1 MQSCLLQ
8 KHLISLLL
16 LTISPTLYAGSGQWS
31 STTLS
36 SKISYTTISPTNA
49 LKDQN
54 NKYMTIVYLENLGFK
69 KISQNSNDEDVQAM
83 VDEGYRVIRLD
94 YQGNAKAVS
103 PDINLDIMAIN
114 DQLNKGSMCGFSS
127 ISPIRSYIL
136 MEGYRIRRDV
146 SYYHDDPT
154 VYNWPGSPY
163 TESEGDSLYM
173 DIIYPTNPST
183 SVPVLLS
190 FSYSNS
196 YATLSGG
203 KLTAAHYHQRLFLGY
218 TLSMFDD
225 SILEG
230 APANGIA
237 WAIADHPKYCDWGQ
251 GKPKGGN
258 NKDYGSIETNPDAAR
273 KVKSAVRTLRSVGE
287 SLGLNGEVAIYG
299 FSRGSTA
306 GSIAIGNLDVADFQ
320 DTSRGRFPET
330 DDHVQAAILG
340 PGVFDYTLL
349 PSDKNEY
356 KHCTAV
362 WGDLSSHRETWEKQ
376 GSSYLC
382 TTSATAPALFFY
394 NTSDDA
400 YYATQANNLKS
411 KLEQL
416 NVATDLIKDYGNGHS
431 VPTDLTNL
439 QKIYDFLTAHLS
451 VPATLDAI
459 EGTYS
464 KHGNLLSFDLF
475 GRKCKQ
481 NKGFKVRYNKIVYY
495 K

>member
-1 MQSCLLQ
+1 MQ
-8 KHLISLLL
+8 KFIIPLLL
-16 LTISPTLYAGSGQWS
+16 LPINATLFAGTGTWT

-36 SKISYTTISPTNA
+36 SKITYTTVSPTNA

-54 NKYMTIVYLENLGFK
+54 NKYMTIVYLENLGFN

-83 VDEGYRVIRLD
+83 VDEGYQVIRLD

-103 PDINLDIMAIN
+103 PGINQDIIAIN

-136 MEGYRIRRDV
+136 MEGYRIRRDI
-146 SYYHDDPT
+146 SYYLDDPT

-163 TESEGDSLYM
+163 TESTGDSLYM

-183 SVPVLLS
+183 PVPVLLS

-196 YATLSGG
+196 YATLSNG
-203 KLTAAHYHQRLFLGY
+203 KLTDEHYHQRLFLGY

-230 APANGIA
+230 ASACGIA

-299 FSRGSTA
+299 FSRGATA
-306 GSIAIGNLDVADFQ
+306 GSLAIGDKDVAEFQ
-320 DTSRGRFPET
+320 DATRGLYPEVN
-330 DDHVQAAILG
+330 DHVQAAVLG
-340 PGVFDYTLL
+340 PGVYDYTQL
-349 PSDKNEY
+349 PPNRNEY
-356 KHCTAV
+356 RHAENV
-362 WGDLSSHRETWEKQ
+362 WGSLSSNRETWEKQ
-376 GSSYLC
+376 GGAYLC
-382 TTSATAPALFFY
+382 TTSATAPTLFFY
-394 NTSDDA
+394 NSTDDA
-400 YYATQANNLKS
+400 YYATQVNSLKN
-411 KLEQL
+411 KLDQL
-416 NVATDLIKDYGNGHS
+416 NVDTDLIMNYGNGHIM
-431 VPTDLTNL
+431 PNDAANL
-439 QKIYDFLTAHLS
+439 QKIYNFLTSHLNA
-451 VPATLDAI
+451 PAELKAI
-459 EGTYS
+459 EETPFAVNS
-464 KHGNLLSFDLF
+464 QMQCDLL
-475 GRKCKQ
+475 GRQCS
-481 NKGFKVRYNKIVYY
+481 NEKGFRIKGHRVIFNK
-495 K
+495 